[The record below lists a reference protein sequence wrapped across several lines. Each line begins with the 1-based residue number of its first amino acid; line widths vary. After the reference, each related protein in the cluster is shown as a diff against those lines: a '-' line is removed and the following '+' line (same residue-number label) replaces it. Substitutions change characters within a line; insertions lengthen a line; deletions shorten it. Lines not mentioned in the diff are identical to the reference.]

1 MPERLTPKQIREKYP
16 GQWVALTDVDFKP
29 GSISNFY
36 TAVVV
41 CGMTDETYDKTRV
54 KFERE
59 GKEYMYLR
67 TADPGT
73 FWGIMQ

>member
-1 MPERLTPKQIREKYP
+1 MPERLTLKHIKEKYP
-16 GQWVALTDVDFKP
+16 NQWVAVTDVDFKP

-36 TAVVV
+36 TAVVI
-41 CGMTDETYDKTRV
+41 CRMTDDTYDKTRV
-54 KFERE
+54 KFEKE

-73 FWGIMQ
+73 FLGIML